1 MTPNSPESQ
10 PNTRSGRRLACG
22 GCLLVLVGSIGL
34 AACLGGVL
42 AARAFGLFGPNAER
56 LYSGAP
62 DPVASAAVESAL
74 LDAGLENARA
84 VVIPISGSDGQIAVI
99 TLDQSVDSHGASS
112 PAAAFDTALQEMSSA
127 NSAGGL
133 RIERV
138 TLDLRD
144 EDGNPG
150 LAMTAPQESV
160 DAYAQGKISRAELMA
175 EADIDIS
182 SLIDPETF
190 NALMEGAQ

>member
-1 MTPNSPESQ
+1 MSSNSSA
-10 PNTRSGRRLACG
+10 RSRRGRRLACG
-22 GCLLVLVGSIGL
+22 GCLIILAGVIGVMV
-34 AACLGGVL
+34 CLGGVL
-42 AARAFGLFGPNAER
+42 AARAFGLFGPNAEQ

-74 LDAGLENARA
+74 LNAGLENAHA

-99 TLDQSVDSHGASS
+99 TLDQAVDSRGANS
-112 PAAAFDTALQEMSSA
+112 PAAAFDAALQGMSAA
-127 NSAGGL
+127 NQTGDF
-133 RIERV
+133 RIQRV

-160 DAYAQGKISRAELMA
+160 DAYAQGQISRAELMA
-175 EADIDIS
+175 GADVDVS

-190 NALMEGAQ
+190 NALLEEAQ